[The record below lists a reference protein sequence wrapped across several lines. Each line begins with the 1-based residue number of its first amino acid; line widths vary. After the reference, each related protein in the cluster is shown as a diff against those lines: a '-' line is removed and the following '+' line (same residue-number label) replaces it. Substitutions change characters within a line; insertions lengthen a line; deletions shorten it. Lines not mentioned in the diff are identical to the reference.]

1 MEMISGAKGVSGVE
15 RATES
20 KGIHLNHQSCLH
32 DVQWCCYSTGN
43 STYRKKHFDQKEEI
57 KTPQRER
64 AARWSG
70 SDMRL

>member
-1 MEMISGAKGVSGVE
+1 MTSSGVVI
-15 RATES
+15 APVIAPTE
-20 KGIHLNHQSCLH
+20 
-32 DVQWCCYSTGN
+32 
-43 STYRKKHFDQKEEI
+43 KKHFDQKEEI